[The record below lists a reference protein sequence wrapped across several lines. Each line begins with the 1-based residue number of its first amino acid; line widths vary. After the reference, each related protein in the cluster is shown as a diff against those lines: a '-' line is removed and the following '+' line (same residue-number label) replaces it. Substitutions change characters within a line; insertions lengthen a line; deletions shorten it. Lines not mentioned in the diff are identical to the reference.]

1 LPDCNRH
8 DGDDDDDRLRATEVY
23 RPSTRYW
30 PNAWKRR
37 GALDAIVI
45 TERGR

>member
-1 LPDCNRH
+1 MTATMTTTTRH
-8 DGDDDDDRLRATEVY
+8 GDRLRATAVY

-37 GALDAIVI
+37 GALDAMVI
-45 TERGR
+45 TERDR